1 MLDMLFKRRLKA
13 RIINAMFVLNS
24 VQPNVNAQHC
34 IHTPFLGK
42 NKQHAVGSKYRLIVY
57 YYLHWVRI
65 QYITN
70 IWLTYLQFARPIPRV
85 YMNIF
90 NDAARPHRATWLS
103 PFFVVIE
110 FSKAMWQIDN
120 DFKNRLPGVDTSTSF
135 REAKKK
141 VNLSELFV
149 WWISLVTPLTED
161 WRLCATFD
169 SSGTL
174 PPPYGSQQVHSLDSS
189 SPQTLRGMTATHV
202 LLCSRCQQCK
212 PPCEI
217 TTPMSRKERRKKKKK
232 TALIWKKCCQQV
244 VESKKFSL
252 CQLVREHA
260 WNSNS

>member
-65 QYITN
+65 QYMTN

-135 REAKKK
+135 REAKKRLIFPSC
-141 VNLSELFV
+141 LSDGLV
-149 WWISLVTPLTED
+149 WLLHWLKTEGCAQHLTAPG
-161 WRLCATFD
+161 RCRRRMARNKYT
-169 SSGTL
+169 
-174 PPPYGSQQVHSLDSS
+174 HSI
-189 SPQTLRGMTATHV
+189 P
-202 LLCSRCQQCK
+202 
-212 PPCEI
+212 
-217 TTPMSRKERRKKKKK
+217 
-232 TALIWKKCCQQV
+232 
-244 VESKKFSL
+244 
-252 CQLVREHA
+252 LVRKRCAEWQRLMCFCAPAANSANPHA
-260 WNSNS
+260 K